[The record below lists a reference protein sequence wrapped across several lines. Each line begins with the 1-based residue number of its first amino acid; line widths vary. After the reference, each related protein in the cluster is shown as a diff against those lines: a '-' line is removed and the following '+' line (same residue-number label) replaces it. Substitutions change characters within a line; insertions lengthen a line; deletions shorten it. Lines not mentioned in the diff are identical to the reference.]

1 MVKRVTSAL
10 RKGLLKIV
18 LWGDRP
24 VSYDSSYN
32 ASFGHRRLMI
42 GLGLL
47 VVSAGLVACQATD
60 GAAAADSVGEPSAKA
75 VAESNR
81 LVIYSGRKESL
92 VEPIIDQFRQA
103 SGIDVQVRYG
113 GTAELAG
120 VLLEEGANSP
130 ADVYYAQ
137 DPGGLGAVQAAGLL
151 AQLDDNTL
159 AAVPERFASPA
170 GEWVGISGRARTVI
184 YNTEAIADPAAELPE
199 DLWGFTAPEWKGRLG
214 WAPSNGSFQAMVTA
228 MRAIWGEEKTGE
240 WLLGIQANEPAVF
253 DSNTPIVAAAG
264 AGEID
269 AGFVNH
275 YYLYRFLAED
285 GQDFGARNYF
295 LPGGGPGSL
304 IMVSGAGLIKSA
316 SNPENGQKFIDFLLS
331 VPGQQ
336 YFAAQTVEYP
346 LVEGVTTLD
355 ELPPL
360 AELDELAV
368 DVDLAQLADLA
379 GTQAMLLDLRIID

>member
-1 MVKRVTSAL
+1 VNRVTSAL
-10 RKGLLKIV
+10 RIGLLKIV
-18 LWGDRP
+18 SLGGRI
-24 VSYDSSYN
+24 VSYDKSP
-32 ASFGHRRLMI
+32 GHY
-42 GLGLL
+42 GLVVGFALLL
-47 VVSAGLVACQATD
+47 VSGALVACQPAAGD
-60 GAAAADSVGEPSAKA
+60 AAAAAEPNEPAGS
-75 VAESNR
+75 ER

-92 VEPIIDQFRQA
+92 VGPIIDQFRQA

-130 ADVYYAQ
+130 ADVFYAQ
-137 DPGGLGAVQAAGLL
+137 DPGGLGAVQSAGLL
-151 AQLDDNTL
+151 AQLPDATL
-159 AAVPERFASPA
+159 AAVPERFASPT
-170 GEWVGISGRARTVI
+170 GEWVGISGRARTVV
-184 YNTEAIADPAAELPE
+184 YNTGAIADPATELPQ
-199 DLWGFTAPEWKGRLG
+199 DLWGFTEPEWKGRLG

-228 MRAIWGEEKTGE
+228 MRAIWGEEKTGQ

-304 IMVSGAGLIKSA
+304 IMVSGAGLLKSA
-316 SNPENGQKFIDFLLS
+316 ANPENGQKFIDFLLS
-331 VPGQQ
+331 LPGQQ

-355 ELPPL
+355 GLPPL

-379 GTQAMLLDLRIID
+379 GTQAMLLDLGIID